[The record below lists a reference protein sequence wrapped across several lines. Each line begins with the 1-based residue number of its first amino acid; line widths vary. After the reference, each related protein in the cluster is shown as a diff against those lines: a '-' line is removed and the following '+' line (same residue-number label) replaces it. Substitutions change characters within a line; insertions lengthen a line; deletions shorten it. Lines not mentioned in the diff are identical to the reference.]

1 MQDANHAT
9 KIETLTVTVDKV
21 KFTQENCSIFTA
33 HEDDSLFPG
42 QLTVKQFIGPVRMGQ
57 RWQVIGDWKEDVKY
71 GRQFVGNFA
80 TLATPRTWSELAAF
94 LTSGLVDGWDWSTLT
109 ALRDTFGDDA
119 CTVID
124 QEPHRLMAEASI
136 SEGQYESL
144 MEMWSRGAGL
154 APIYASLT
162 EWGVGA
168 ALADRLVKRYRY
180 AVLEVIEENPYAPI
194 RDVSYYTWRVAE
206 NVASKLEV
214 PRDDPRRIEAGV
226 AETIRKGALEEGHT
240 WMTHGAA
247 VVGARELLNL
257 PISRIEEILD
267 AVLVAIDEASEDAT
281 LVMLDGNLYPGI
293 LWWAEGYIGASIAQR
308 LERRP
313 LFSPSYFETF
323 DSPID
328 ISTVPDGVSGEQW
341 AAVVMALTNTVSLL
355 TGGPGVGKTA
365 TIRTLVEKARLLQL
379 PVTLMAPTGK
389 AAQRMKEATGHEA
402 STIHRKL
409 KLIPGQCHVSQD
421 AELLTGLVVV
431 DELSMI
437 STDTAS
443 ALFSGIGPDAH
454 ILLVGD
460 PDQLPS
466 VGPGAV
472 LRDLL
477 TADVLTRIHLTKVFR
492 NDAGIAINAA
502 HIRAGQMIQSLPD
515 CRLMQAAQPEAAQQM
530 VVDLLVHELPKSG
543 YTVDDVLVLCPT
555 NDGPSGRH
563 RLNTVLQAIYNG
575 AQAGRGVTQKVQGRD
590 ESIEY
595 ELRVGDKVMV
605 TKNQSELG
613 VFNGDMGK
621 IVSVNPPKIVVAEFD
636 GRQVTFSGAD
646 QKLLQLA
653 YAITIHKSQGSEAPV
668 VISPIFF
675 SRILSRELL
684 YTGLTRARKQV
695 YLLGDPAAIQGCI
708 RTVRISERRT
718 GLVARLAE
726 MVSRTAPASRPHAA
740 FAYSPGSEVFHTRRQ
755 AIPWRSSCGLDTR
768 DWHAMPSGAVRPCLR
783 CMAASGA
790 ARAPFPDGQ
799 AVVKEAV

>member
-1 MQDANHAT
+1 MRN
-9 KIETLTVTVDKV
+9 IEQSTTQTLTIAVDRV
-21 KFTQENCSIFTA
+21 RSTADNFSVFTGR
-33 HEDDSLFPG
+33 EDGTLIPIP
-42 QLTVKQFIGPVRMGQ
+42 LTVKMFTGPCRPGQ
-57 RWQVIGDWKEDVKY
+57 RWTVCGAWQNDPKWGE
-71 GRQFVGNFA
+71 QFCAQFGA
-80 TLATPRTWSELAAF
+80 LATPRTWGELAAF
-94 LTSGLVDGWDWSTLT
+94 LTSGLIDGWDWSTIT
-109 ALRDTFGDDA
+109 ALRDAFGDDA
-119 CTVID
+119 CTVIES
-124 QEPHRLMAEASI
+124 EPHRLMGEAGI
-136 SEGQYESL
+136 TADQYESL

-162 EWGVGA
+162 EWGIGA

-180 AVLEVIEENPYAPI
+180 AVLDVLEENPYAPI
-194 RDVSYYTWRVAE
+194 RDVSYFTWRVAE
-206 NVASKLEV
+206 NVAGKLEV
-214 PRDDPRRIEAGV
+214 APDDPRRIEAGV

-257 PISRIEEILD
+257 SAERIEDILE
-267 AVLVAIDEASEDAT
+267 AVLVAMDDATEDAT
-281 LVMLDGNLYPGI
+281 LVAFGDRLYPGA
-293 LWWAEGYIGASIAQR
+293 LWFAEAYIAASIAQR

-313 LFSPSYFETF
+313 LVAPARVETLEK
-323 DSPID
+323 
-328 ISTVPDGVSGEQW
+328 PDHLSEEQW
-341 AAVVMALTNTVSLL
+341 SAVAMALTNTVSLL
-355 TGGPGVGKTA
+355 TGGPGVGKTFS
-365 TIRTLVEKARLLQL
+365 IKTLVEMATSLGL

-389 AAQRMKEATGHEA
+389 AAARMTEATGHAA

-409 KLIPGQCHVSQD
+409 KLIPGQCHVGQD

-431 DELSMI
+431 DEVSML
-437 STDTAS
+437 STDLAS

-477 TADVLTRIHLTKVFR
+477 AADVLTRIHLTKVFR
-492 NDAGIAINAA
+492 NDAGVAINAA
-502 HIRAGQMIQSLPD
+502 HIRAGEMIQSLPD

-530 VVDLLVHELPKSG
+530 VVDLLVHELPKAG
-543 YTVDDVLVLCPT
+543 YTVDDVLVLCPR

-575 AQAGRGVTQKVQGRD
+575 AQAGRGVTQKVQGKE

-613 VFNGDMGK
+613 VFNGDTGK
-621 IVSVNPPKIVVAEFD
+621 VVSVNPPKVVTVDFD
-636 GRQVTFSGAD
+636 GRQVNFVGAD

-726 MVSRTAPASRPHAA
+726 MVGRTTPSQRPIGATHRFTGSLVYHA
-740 FAYSPGSEVFHTRRQ
+740 RRK
-755 AIPWRSSCGLDTR
+755 AIPWRTLCGLTTTGDE
-768 DWHAMPSGAVRPCLR
+768 SGHMWITEARPCKR
-783 CMAASGA
+783 CLAASGVA
-790 ARAPFPDGQ
+790 LAPFPTEQQ
-799 AVVKEAV
+799 AMQEAV